1 MIFYNHGAP
10 DKDRADVFANPLGGR
25 MDKTAKE
32 QATAQL
38 AAETKK
44 LLDDVANKPR
54 DNALV
59 CAECGAD
66 FTCRTG
72 APGECWCNTS
82 PNMRPQFRLDGT
94 CVCPDC
100 LAMGQ
105 LDELKKARADKR
117 AKRAA
122 QKIIK

>member
-1 MIFYNHGAP
+1 MNEIS
-10 DKDRADVFANPLGGR
+10 KRRAIDA
-25 MDKTAKE
+25 
-32 QATAQL
+32 L

-44 LLDDVANKPR
+44 LLSETANKPR
-54 DNALV
+54 DEALICV
-59 CAECGAD
+59 ECGAD

-82 PNMRPQFRLDGT
+82 PNMRPQFRLDGS
-94 CVCPDC
+94 CVCPNC

-105 LDELKKARADKR
+105 LDELTAARNEKR

-122 QKIIK
+122 QKLIK

>member
-1 MIFYNHGAP
+1 
-10 DKDRADVFANPLGGR
+10 
-25 MDKTAKE
+25 MDKTARKL
-32 QATAQL
+32 AADQL
-38 AAETKK
+38 AAETRK
-44 LLDDVANKPR
+44 LLDEAANKPR
-54 DNALV
+54 DEALI

-94 CVCPDC
+94 CVCPNC

-105 LDELKKARADKR
+105 LDGLTKARDDKR
-117 AKRAA
+117 AKRAS
-122 QKIIK
+122 QKLIK